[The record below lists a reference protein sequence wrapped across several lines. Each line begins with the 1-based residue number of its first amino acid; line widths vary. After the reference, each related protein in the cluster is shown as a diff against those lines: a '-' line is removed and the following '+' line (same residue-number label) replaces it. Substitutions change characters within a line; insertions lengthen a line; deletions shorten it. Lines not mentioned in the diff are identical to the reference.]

1 MLRATCRTISA
12 IAELLR
18 EKYDLQFVMMVRNA
32 PEDELRRAEAELF
45 RVKRLMTNHR
55 RKCPYCRS
63 AITMVTP
70 VRSRPL
76 LLDVAS

>member
-1 MLRATCRTISA
+1 MLRATCPKMSA
-12 IAELLR
+12 IAQLLR
-18 EKYDLQFVMMVRNA
+18 ERYDLQYVMIVRNA

-55 RKCPYCRS
+55 RKCSYCRNT
-63 AITMVTP
+63 ITMVTP